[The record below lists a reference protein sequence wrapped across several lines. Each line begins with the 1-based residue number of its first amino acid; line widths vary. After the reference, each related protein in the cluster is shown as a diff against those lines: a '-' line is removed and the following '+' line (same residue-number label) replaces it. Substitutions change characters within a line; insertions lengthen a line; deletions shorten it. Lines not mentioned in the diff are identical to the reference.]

1 MTAWQIVYYGNPA
14 GMPRMRTRRTKFGVL
29 HYVPSKAPGTL
40 FRNAIRLKAADQEKL
55 TGPVALRIECLFAM
69 PVSWSKAKRAKHH
82 GQAHTQKPDGDNVAK
97 AVMDGL
103 TAAGVWPDDA
113 VVWSLEIRKVWAVQ
127 GYCTITAVDSG
138 RMVDESEN
146 TDEKPEAQMAS
157 ERGGVRDAVSVK
169 TGRRKS
175 TGRRSDRNSGRPNPW
190 AGDDEREGTENDDDQ
205 EK

>member
-1 MTAWQIVYYGNPA
+1 MTAWQIVYYGQPA

-29 HYVPSKAPGTL
+29 HYVPPKAPGTL

-69 PVSWSKAKRAKHH
+69 PVSWSKAKKAKHF
-82 GQAHTQKPDGDNVAK
+82 GKPHTQKPDGDNVAK

-138 RMVDESEN
+138 RMIDDED
-146 TDEKPEAQMAS
+146 TDEKPEAQLEG
-157 ERGGVRDAVSVK
+157 ERGGVRDVVPIQGS
-169 TGRRKS
+169 RRKPADR
-175 TGRRSDRNSGRPNPW
+175 GSDRNSGRPNPW
-190 AGDDEREGTENDDDQ
+190 AGDVQREGTEGHDNQ

>member
-1 MTAWQIVYYGNPA
+1 MTAWQIVYYGQPA

-29 HYVPSKAPGTL
+29 HYVPPKAPGTL
-40 FRNAIRLKAADQEKL
+40 FRNAIRLKAADQKKL
-55 TGPVALRIECLFAM
+55 VGPVALRIECLFAM
-69 PVSWSKAKRAKHH
+69 PVSWSKAKKAKHY
-82 GQAHTQKPDGDNVAK
+82 GKPHTQKPDGDNVAK

-113 VVWSLEIRKVWAVQ
+113 VVWSLEIRKVWSVQ
-127 GYCTITAVDSG
+127 GYCTILAVDSG
-138 RMVDESEN
+138 RMIDES
-146 TDEKPEAQMAS
+146 DEKPEAQLEG

-175 TGRRSDRNSGRPNPW
+175 VDRGSDRNSGRPNPW
-190 AGDDEREGTENDDDQ
+190 AGDVQREGTEDHDNQ

>member
-1 MTAWQIVYYGNPA
+1 MTSWQIVYYGQPA

-29 HYVPSKAPGTL
+29 HYVPPNSPGTL
-40 FRNAIRLKAADQEKL
+40 FRNAIRLKAVGQPKL
-55 TGPVALRIECLFAM
+55 TGPVALLIECLFAM

-113 VVWSLEIRKVWAVQ
+113 VVWSLEIQKIWSVQ
-127 GYCTITAVDSG
+127 GFCKVTAVDSG
-138 RMVDESEN
+138 RTIDEW
-146 TDEKPEAQMAS
+146 TDEKPQAQVESA
-157 ERGGVRDAVSVK
+157 GAGIRDVVSVE
-169 TGRRKS
+169 GSRRKP
-175 TGRRSDRNSGRPNPW
+175 TGRRSNRDSGNPNPW
-190 AGDDEREGTENDDDQ
+190 AGDVQREGTEGHDNQ